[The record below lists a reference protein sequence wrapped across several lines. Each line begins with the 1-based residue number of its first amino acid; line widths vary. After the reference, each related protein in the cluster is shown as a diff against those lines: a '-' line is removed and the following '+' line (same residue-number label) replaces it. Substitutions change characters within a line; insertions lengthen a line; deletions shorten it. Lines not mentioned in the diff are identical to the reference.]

1 MEANY
6 MNELFWFLAGAVS
19 SFLINLLS
27 EALFP
32 SIRLKYR
39 YWTLHRRSKNKK
51 EEGFVPMRLTVGGFT
66 VDYIVLVS
74 ERFTQ
79 ARIQCSYDERSLSLP
94 VELER
99 LKQQFISDWKKDEA
113 SGKTNLPYNSPTYG
127 LKAFDVGYREIIDSE
142 EIPVLRL
149 ICSPTD
155 YFTEKVTDLNFG
167 NPVRDK
173 YAAATDITV
182 QPVPEFSSIL
192 GVTLN
197 LITRDDYLIVTDRS
211 LLVHSGAGKLHC
223 SVAEHLL
230 RPTDMG
236 LNRAPD
242 PFRCALRGAQ
252 EELGVVLKPE
262 KVEFT
267 AFGVDPNLCQ
277 YTLVGW
283 SQIEESSRDVKELRS
298 LAVPKDKWENR
309 HLVFLRCNPNSIANF
324 VIRNKDRW
332 VSYGLT
338 AVIFSLFQ
346 MGYSKKEVDEAFK
359 RAQS

>member
-1 MEANY
+1 
-6 MNELFWFLAGAVS
+6 MNDFLWFLAGAVT

-39 YWTLHRRSKNKK
+39 YWTLRRMAKNKK
-51 EEGFVPMRLTVGGFT
+51 DQVFVPMRLSVGGFT
-66 VDYIVLVS
+66 VDYIVLASAHYTQGRIRCAYS
-74 ERFTQ
+74 ER
-79 ARIQCSYDERSLSLP
+79 LPSLP

-99 LKQQFISDWKKDEA
+99 FKQQFIRDWKKDEA
-113 SGKTNLPYNSPTYG
+113 SGKDNLPYNSPTYG
-127 LKAFDVGYREIIDSE
+127 IKAFDVGYREIIDGE
-142 EIPVLRL
+142 EVSVLRL
-149 ICSPTD
+149 TCRPTD

-182 QPVPEFSSIL
+182 QPIAEFASIL

-197 LITRDDYLIVTDRS
+197 LITRDDYLIVTERS
-211 LLVHSGAGKLHC
+211 LLVHAGAGKLHC

-236 LNRAPD
+236 LNQAPD
-242 PFRCALRGAQ
+242 PFRCAIRGAQ

-262 KVEFT
+262 LVEFT
-267 AFGVDPNLCQ
+267 AFGVEPNLCQ

-283 SQIEESSRDVKELRS
+283 SRIDESSEEVNELRS

-309 HLVFLRCNPNSIANF
+309 QLLFLRCDPESIANF
-324 VIRNKDRW
+324 VIHNKDRW
-332 VSYGLT
+332 VSYGVT
-338 AVIFSLFQ
+338 AVILSLFQ
-346 MGYSKKEVDEAFK
+346 MGYSKKDVEKAFK
-359 RAQS
+359 LAQSQ